1 MWNCFRPE
9 AQGVICGAVFLIA
22 MFVFI
27 PFPFYDKMLEADQ
40 FPFNEVW
47 LVFLWNRYKH
57 CMFTCFYCIAT
68 LVAFVRIRFI
78 NDSTAMYLISWLTA
92 SVRKV
97 LGRAVIGLL
106 YDLPGI
112 C

>member
-47 LVFLWNRYKH
+47 LVFYGTGINNVCLRV
-57 CMFTCFYCIAT
+57 FIA
-68 LVAFVRIRFI
+68 
-78 NDSTAMYLISWLTA
+78 
-92 SVRKV
+92 
-97 LGRAVIGLL
+97 
-106 YDLPGI
+106 
-112 C
+112 